1 MEVRSASPSKI
12 DQKMLMKSF
21 VLITNINANK
31 EEVFSF
37 FYLSGKVHRANKGI
51 ENILCIYLKYI

>member
-51 ENILCIYLKYI
+51 ENIL

>member
-21 VLITNINANK
+21 VLITNINANR

-37 FYLSGKVHRANKGI
+37 FISYA
-51 ENILCIYLKYI
+51 KYIELTKELKIFYEVI